1 MIEFSV
7 DCKNRREVPPSPLPL
22 LPLLVFDD
30 LRWPLL
36 RQLAASVD
44 GQKQGEGEG
53 GGLFLIWATECCRL
67 NSCLAKFYGLP
78 RPNLIIVAS
87 DRFRFRFHI
96 LFVLPFLH
104 VCITFAPQLSPHPST
119 LIRYSQSLGR
129 MKSRDAFF
137 FGPLARMPLSFP
149 SKKVRTM
156 CIFARFGFLIEF
168 SVDCKNRRDV
178 PPIPPPPSPSPCF

>member
-1 MIEFSV
+1 MNSLEIAKI
-7 DCKNRREVPPSPLPL
+7 DATWPPPLPL

-67 NSCLAKFYGLP
+67 NSCLAKFYGLA

-87 DRFRFRFHI
+87 DRLRFRFHI

-137 FGPLARMPLSFP
+137 FGILAKMPLCPLS
-149 SKKVRTM
+149 
-156 CIFARFGFLIEF
+156 AF
-168 SVDCKNRRDV
+168 SE
-178 PPIPPPPSPSPCF
+178 SPFCSLSLPHSTNASDPR

>member
-1 MIEFSV
+1 MNSLGIAKI
-7 DCKNRREVPPSPLPL
+7 DATWLPPRPL

-44 GQKQGEGEG
+44 GQKQREGEG
-53 GGLFLIWATECCRL
+53 GGSFLIWATECCRL
-67 NSCLAKFYGLP
+67 NSCLAKFYGLAAS
-78 RPNLIIVAS
+78 NLIIVAS
-87 DRFRFRFHI
+87 DRLRFRFHI

-137 FGPLARMPLSFP
+137 LAPLQECLFLSLPKGQNYVHF
-149 SKKVRTM
+149 R
-156 CIFARFGFLIEF
+156 
-168 SVDCKNRRDV
+168 
-178 PPIPPPPSPSPCF
+178 PIWVFD

>member
-1 MIEFSV
+1 MMNSLGIAKI
-7 DCKNRREVPPSPLPL
+7 DATWLPPRPLH
-22 LPLLVFDD
+22 PLLVFDD

-67 NSCLAKFYGLP
+67 NSCLAKFYGLAGS
-78 RPNLIIVAS
+78 NLIIIAS
-87 DRFRFRFHI
+87 DRLRFRLQI
-96 LFVLPFLH
+96 LFAFPFLH
-104 VCITFAPQLSPHPST
+104 VCTTFASQLSPHPST

-137 FGPLARMPLSFP
+137 FWPP
-149 SKKVRTM
+149 
-156 CIFARFGFLIEF
+156 
-168 SVDCKNRRDV
+168 CKNASFFPFQKGQDYVHFRRIWVFD
-178 PPIPPPPSPSPCF
+178 

>member
-1 MIEFSV
+1 M
-7 DCKNRREVPPSPLPL
+7 
-22 LPLLVFDD
+22 
-30 LRWPLL
+30 
-36 RQLAASVD
+36 
-44 GQKQGEGEG
+44 
-53 GGLFLIWATECCRL
+53 FLIWATECCRL
-67 NSCLAKFYGLP
+67 NSCLAKFYGLA

-87 DRFRFRFHI
+87 DRLRFRFHI

-168 SVDCKNRRDV
+168 SVDCKNRREV
-178 PPIPPPPSPSPCF
+178 PPSPLPLLPLLVFDDLRWPLLRQLAASVDGQKQIDGEGGGLFVVGPRNAGWRDFLPVVE